1 MLWLGIENKTH
12 LIRFRKM
19 TRLTVLVLVATDMA
33 TGAPTTCQ
41 KYLLFFFCRYKT
53 HLEIVPR
60 SHKYKQLKKY
70 PVLPHPA
77 SHITIVIVE
86 TQTHILELHIP
97 IHLQS

>member
-41 KYLLFFFCRYKT
+41 KYLLFFFVATK
-53 HLEIVPR
+53 
-60 SHKYKQLKKY
+60 
-70 PVLPHPA
+70 
-77 SHITIVIVE
+77 HIWKLSQGLININN
-86 TQTHILELHIP
+86 
-97 IHLQS
+97 